1 MKLSRNKP
9 TPKNYFRWTVKWV
22 NAYSE
27 DTIKTAE
34 EAVVEALGD
43 LEDAIKNVGFG
54 TNHFVVTDNDT
65 GDVVVLSSD
74 VALDR
79 VNQINTIINVDQSI
93 TYAPTTTVYVQNEKK
108 KKGKDK

>member
-1 MKLSRNKP
+1 MKLSRKS

-22 NAYSE
+22 NAYT
-27 DTIKTAE
+27 DANVKTAE

-65 GDVVVLSSD
+65 GDVVVISSD
-74 VALDR
+74 VALDK
-79 VNQINTIINVDQSI
+79 VNQSNTVINVDQSV
-93 TYAPTTTVYVQNEKK
+93 TYAPSVTINLKERKK
-108 KKGKDK
+108 K

>member
-9 TPKNYFRWTVKWV
+9 TPKSEFRWTVQWV

-27 DTIKTAE
+27 DVIKTAE

-54 TNHFVVTDNDT
+54 TNQFVVTDNDT
-65 GDVVVLSSD
+65 GDVVIISSD
-74 VALDR
+74 VALDK
-79 VNQINTIINVDQSI
+79 VNQINTTVINVDQSQI
-93 TYAPTTTVYVQNEKK
+93 YAPTTTIYINKKEK
-108 KKGKDK
+108 